1 MGREFLSLF
10 DHWAESYD
18 DTVSGHDEQYKEVF
32 RQYPAILKE
41 ITRRAGQHVIE
52 FGSGTGNLTAA
63 LLQADKKVFGVEPS
77 EAMKKA
83 ALQKE
88 IPNVFHDG
96 DFLSFPAPPFE
107 PDTIVSSYAFH
118 HLTDDE
124 KKQAIHTYGNI
135 LPSGGKI
142 VFADTMFQNQAAHQ
156 AATNKAKAAG
166 FDQLAEDLE
175 TEYYPSIGV
184 LKQIFEEEGFST
196 SFHQMNDFVWI
207 VEAKKRE

>member
-18 DTVSGHDEQYKEVF
+18 DTVSGHDEQYKAVF
-32 RQYPAILKE
+32 RRYPAILKE

-77 EAMKKA
+77 EAMKKE
-83 ALQKE
+83 ALQKG

-118 HLTDDE
+118 HLTDEE
-124 KKQAIHTYGNI
+124 KKQAIHSYGNI

-184 LKQIFEEEGFST
+184 LKQSFEEEGFST

-207 VEAKKRE
+207 VEAKKRK

>member
-32 RQYPAILKE
+32 RRYPAILKE

-83 ALQKE
+83 ALQKG

-107 PDTIVSSYAFH
+107 SDTIVSSYAFH
-118 HLTDDE
+118 HLTDEE

>member
-32 RQYPAILKE
+32 RRYPAILKE

-83 ALQKE
+83 ALQKG

-107 PDTIVSSYAFH
+107 LDTIVSSYAFH
-118 HLTDDE
+118 HLTDEE

>member
-32 RQYPAILKE
+32 RRYPAILKE

-63 LLQADKKVFGVEPS
+63 LLQADKKVFGIEPS

-83 ALQKE
+83 ALQKG

-96 DFLSFPAPPFE
+96 DFLSFPSPPFE

-124 KKQAIHTYGNI
+124 KKQAIYTYGNI

-156 AATNKAKAAG
+156 AETNKAKAAG

>member
-52 FGSGTGNLTAA
+52 FGSGTGNLTAV
-63 LLQADKKVFGVEPS
+63 LLQADKKVFGIEPS

-83 ALQKE
+83 ALQKG

-96 DFLSFPAPPFE
+96 DFLSFPSPPFE

-118 HLTDDE
+118 HLTDEE
-124 KKQAIHTYGNI
+124 KNK
-135 LPSGGKI
+135 PSTPM
-142 VFADTMFQNQAAHQ
+142 A
-156 AATNKAKAAG
+156 
-166 FDQLAEDLE
+166 
-175 TEYYPSIGV
+175 
-184 LKQIFEEEGFST
+184 T
-196 SFHQMNDFVWI
+196 SFPQV
-207 VEAKKRE
+207 VK

>member
-32 RQYPAILKE
+32 RRYPAILKE

-83 ALQKE
+83 ALQKG

-118 HLTDDE
+118 HLTDEE

-166 FDQLAEDLE
+166 FFQLAEDLE

>member
-18 DTVSGHDEQYKEVF
+18 ATVSGHDEQYKEVF
-32 RQYPAILKE
+32 RRYPAILKE

-83 ALQKE
+83 ALQKG

-118 HLTDDE
+118 HLTDEE

>member
-10 DHWAESYD
+10 DHWADSYD

-32 RQYPAILKE
+32 RRYPAILKE
-41 ITRRAGQHVIE
+41 ITRLAGQHVIE

-63 LLQADKKVFGVEPS
+63 LLQADKKVFGIEPS

-83 ALQKE
+83 ALQKG

-118 HLTDDE
+118 HLTDEE

>member
-32 RQYPAILKE
+32 RWYPAILKE

-83 ALQKE
+83 ALQKG

-96 DFLSFPAPPFE
+96 DFLSFPSPPFE

-156 AATNKAKAAG
+156 AETNKAKAAG

>member
-41 ITRRAGQHVIE
+41 ITRCAGQHVIE

-83 ALQKE
+83 ALQKG

-96 DFLSFPAPPFE
+96 DFYRFQLHLLSL
-107 PDTIVSSYAFH
+107 IRSSVH
-118 HLTDDE
+118 ML
-124 KKQAIHTYGNI
+124 
-135 LPSGGKI
+135 
-142 VFADTMFQNQAAHQ
+142 
-156 AATNKAKAAG
+156 
-166 FDQLAEDLE
+166 
-175 TEYYPSIGV
+175 SI
-184 LKQIFEEEGFST
+184 I
-196 SFHQMNDFVWI
+196 
-207 VEAKKRE
+207 

>member
-32 RQYPAILKE
+32 RRYPAILKE

-63 LLQADKKVFGVEPS
+63 LLQADKEVFGVEPS

-83 ALQKE
+83 ALQKG
-88 IPNVFHDG
+88 IPDVFHDG
-96 DFLSFPAPPFE
+96 DFLSFPSPPFE

-196 SFHQMNDFVWI
+196 SFYQMNDFVWI

>member
-32 RQYPAILKE
+32 RRYPAILKE

-83 ALQKE
+83 ALQKG

-118 HLTDDE
+118 HLTDEE

-156 AATNKAKAAG
+156 AATNKAKAAE

>member
-32 RQYPAILKE
+32 HRYPVILKE

-83 ALQKE
+83 ALQKG

-156 AATNKAKAAG
+156 AEINKAKAAG

-207 VEAKKRE
+207 VVAKKRE

>member
-1 MGREFLSLF
+1 MWR
-10 DHWAESYD
+10 
-18 DTVSGHDEQYKEVF
+18 HDEQYKEVF
-32 RQYPAILKE
+32 RRYPAILKE

-83 ALQKE
+83 ALQKG

-118 HLTDDE
+118 HLTDEE

>member
-52 FGSGTGNLTAA
+52 FGSGTGNLTAV
-63 LLQADKKVFGVEPS
+63 LLQADKKVFGIEPS

-83 ALQKE
+83 ALQKG

-118 HLTDDE
+118 HLTDEE
-124 KKQAIHTYGNI
+124 KKRAIHTYGNI

-156 AATNKAKAAG
+156 AETNKAKAAG

>member
-32 RQYPAILKE
+32 HRYPVILKE

-83 ALQKE
+83 ALQKG
-88 IPNVFHDG
+88 IPDVFHDG

-118 HLTDDE
+118 HLTDEE

-156 AATNKAKAAG
+156 AATNKAKAAE

>member
-18 DTVSGHDEQYKEVF
+18 DMVSGHDEQYKEVF
-32 RQYPAILKE
+32 RRYPAILKE

-83 ALQKE
+83 ALQKG

-96 DFLSFPAPPFE
+96 DFLSFPSPPFE

-118 HLTDDE
+118 HLTDEE